1 MRLWKKCFDPAAP
14 DGILRLALETFLSLR
29 VLRPTGGCS
38 SPSPKTNV
46 SPFAYLLAVVVLLG
60 AVLGV
65 GLKSARAEI
74 IAYTDQSGRRIYVN
88 VEDQELR
95 AVTLAG
101 GVPAALRLMEQR
113 RQGMPGIES
122 HIDFTAKRH
131 AVDPRLV
138 RAIIQVE
145 SAWNPRAR

>member
-1 MRLWKKCFDPAAP
+1 MTNPSSVVLCLRTTMSTTKQTTCCSLRTVTPERALGRLLGTGVCDLTRMSRGLSKKCFDLPVP

-46 SPFAYLLAVVVLLG
+46 SPFAYLLVVVVLLG

-74 IAYTDQSGRRIYVN
+74 IAYTDKSGRRVYVN
-88 VEDQELR
+88 VEDE
-95 AVTLAG
+95 
-101 GVPAALRLMEQR
+101 EQ
-113 RQGMPGIES
+113 
-122 HIDFTAKRH
+122 
-131 AVDPRLV
+131 
-138 RAIIQVE
+138 
-145 SAWNPRAR
+145 